1 MVSKHSVIRRGFTLI
16 ELLIVVVILG
26 ILAAIIV
33 PQASNAR
40 SEARDGTRETDM
52 RSVEKALEMWANDN
66 GDYPVVSGWSGDAG
80 AYGSKGY
87 TGATGYIPNLAPTY
101 IKELP
106 RDPNPAYPTA
116 NKGYLYQCDGPN
128 YKLLAWNTPESFTG
142 RPLVDPARSTTSW
155 AVFTPGGRNW

>member
-1 MVSKHSVIRRGFTLI
+1 MMRRFHCVRRGFTLI

-33 PQASNAR
+33 PQASSAR
-40 SEARDGTRETDM
+40 SETRDAAREADL

-66 GDYPVVSGWSGDAG
+66 GNYPTVTGWSGDAG
-80 AYGSKGY
+80 SYGGHGY
-87 TGATGYIPNLAPTY
+87 TGATGYIPDLAPTY

-106 RDPNPAYPTA
+106 RDPNPAYPTST
-116 NKGYLYQCDGPN
+116 KGYLYQSNGKN

-142 RPLVDPARSTTSW
+142 RPLVDPTRPTTSW
-155 AVFTPGGRNW
+155 SVYTPGGKNW